1 MFYLLPESVLNFQS
15 FHHPKLTYF
24 ATPIKKMEKEILK
37 GLSKRSCRYWPFALP
52 ITEKFLRNLSQSY
65 LIPTILPL
73 HKAKKRVA
81 FQFFLWKP
89 KIMAQIYFPNHCYC
103 LLLTITQCSYVL
115 YSLCSF
121 ETIVIPFNFHPTI
134 FSAKMQYNQ
143 PCKCSRSCCQI
154 GRWY

>member
-103 LLLTITQCSYVL
+103 LLMTITQCSYVL

-143 PCKCSRSCCQI
+143 PCICSRSCCQI